1 MSMALAQS
9 VALLRAQVEMQ
20 QEAMKDMLAGCRKQT
35 EAMEI
40 MHAELTT
47 LRTTVAQ
54 LAVARQA
61 PRKEAASGQ
70 GT

>member
-9 VALLRAQVEMQ
+9 VATLRAISDKHQAALDGVLAALTQ
-20 QEAMKDMLAGCRKQT
+20 LEAERERLS
-35 EAMEI
+35 
-40 MHAELTT
+40 AELAT

-54 LAVARQA
+54 VAVSKQA